1 MFRAKKNTELLGLG
15 LVGESADLTPPQPP
29 QKSSNTKVSNMS
41 VPGAV
46 RVYRELL
53 EKILL
58 VK

>member
-1 MFRAKKNTELLGLG
+1 LM

-29 QKSSNTKVSNMS
+29 QKSSKIRVSNMS

-58 VK
+58 VKWDWTVFSRFL

>member
-1 MFRAKKNTELLGLG
+1 LS